1 MALTQISRFDL
12 PRNVFNVCLEMTD
25 DAIYHKVET
34 LEFTLECSKN
44 FIIYSAPSYLKKT
57 LQNILESCEKRAQRI
72 PFYV

>member
-44 FIIYSAPSYLKKT
+44 FIIIYSAPSYL
-57 LQNILESCEKRAQRI
+57 LQNVLESCEKRAQRI